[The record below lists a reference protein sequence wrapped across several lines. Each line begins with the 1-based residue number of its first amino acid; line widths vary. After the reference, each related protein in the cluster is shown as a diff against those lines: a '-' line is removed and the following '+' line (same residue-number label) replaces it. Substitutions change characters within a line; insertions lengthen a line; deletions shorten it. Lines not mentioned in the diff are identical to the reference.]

1 MKKKFAKYSAV
12 NIFENKSYSLTE
24 HFIAVIL
31 IPNLQFK
38 KKTKTVLLI
47 KKKKSAGC
55 GLARNRSQ

>member
-1 MKKKFAKYSAV
+1 MKKKFAKYSAI

-47 KKKKSAGC
+47 KKK
-55 GLARNRSQ
+55 